1 MNVSSPQ
8 GNKDEMTKS
17 KQRLQKRGRGQ
28 CREKI
33 KYSLAMIKI
42 KALRKMVTLS
52 REN

>member
-1 MNVSSPQ
+1 MGRQIYILCV
-8 GNKDEMTKS
+8 
-17 KQRLQKRGRGQ
+17 KRDG
-28 CREKI
+28 REKI